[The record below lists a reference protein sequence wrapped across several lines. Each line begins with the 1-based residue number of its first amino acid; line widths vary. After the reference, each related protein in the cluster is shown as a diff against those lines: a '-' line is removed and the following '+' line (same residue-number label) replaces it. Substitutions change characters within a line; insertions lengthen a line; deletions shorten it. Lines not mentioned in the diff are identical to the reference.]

1 MAQPPDDPM
10 GGGDRTILR
19 PGGTGARRPAAPP
32 TPAPVSAAAPSL
44 PPLGPAPLRAA
55 APVLPSRTAPAVNI
69 GEFLGSGNN
78 PLLQTA
84 TPLLVLAQRLRGT
97 VSVPDVA
104 GLRNQVIEEIRN
116 FENRARSAG
125 ASAEDVLAARYALCS
140 ALDEAVLNT
149 PWGAQSEWAGQT
161 MLVVFHREAFGGE
174 KFFLILE
181 RLMADPPRYIDL
193 MELLY
198 ACIVLGFEGRYRLDE
213 RGAARLADVQ
223 RDLYQRIQMQRGA
236 VAGGLSPHWQGL
248 TDRRHRVARFVPL
261 WIVALAALAI
271 LVVTFV
277 FLYARLGSNSEP
289 VLSSLS
295 RIGLEPMYAKN
306 ATPITGPRLKALL
319 APQELNGDLRI
330 DEQADRTIVTLPE
343 ADMFASGSAAVNSRY
358 QALLSTIGQALNRVP
373 GRVTVVG
380 HTDNQALNSLR
391 FANNSE
397 LSRARA
403 LAVVA
408 LLGNAMNG
416 SGRLEAVGRGSDEP
430 RYTPADLP
438 QNRAR
443 NRRVE
448 IVQRA
453 GL

>member
-1 MAQPPDDPM
+1 M
-10 GGGDRTILR
+10 
-19 PGGTGARRPAAPP
+19 
-32 TPAPVSAAAPSL
+32 
-44 PPLGPAPLRAA
+44 
-55 APVLPSRTAPAVNI
+55 
-69 GEFLGSGNN
+69 
-78 PLLQTA
+78 
-84 TPLLVLAQRLRGT
+84 
-97 VSVPDVA
+97 
-104 GLRNQVIEEIRN
+104 
-116 FENRARSAG
+116 
-125 ASAEDVLAARYALCS
+125 
-140 ALDEAVLNT
+140 
-149 PWGAQSEWAGQT
+149 
-161 MLVVFHREAFGGE
+161 
-174 KFFLILE
+174 
-181 RLMADPPRYIDL
+181 
-193 MELLY
+193 
-198 ACIVLGFEGRYRLDE
+198 
-213 RGAARLADVQ
+213 
-223 RDLYQRIQMQRGA
+223 
-236 VAGGLSPHWQGL
+236 
-248 TDRRHRVARFVPL
+248 
-261 WIVALAALAI
+261 
-271 LVVTFV
+271 
-277 FLYARLGSNSEP
+277 
-289 VLSSLS
+289 SSLS

-319 APQELNGDLRI
+319 APQELNGDLRV

-391 FANNSE
+391 FANNNE

-416 SGRLEAVGRGSDEP
+416 SGRLEAVVRGSDEP